1 MRDKSCVKTLSF
13 KASLDDSMYITKAE
27 AIANSFSWVFEEPES
42 GDDAD
47 PPAAGFGVFDK
58 GSSSTTPIDAPATV
72 EKPGGK
78 KRKAA

>member
-13 KASLDDSMYITKAE
+13 KASLDDAMYIPKGE
-27 AIANSFSWVFEEPES
+27 AVANSAHWAFEEPES

-47 PPAAGFGVFDK
+47 PPAADFGTFDK
-58 GSSSTTPIDAPATV
+58 GSSSTTPLDPPATV

>member
-1 MRDKSCVKTLSF
+1 MATAAY
-13 KASLDDSMYITKAE
+13 KAYQKYKDRYEAE
-27 AIANSFSWVFEEPES
+27 AIANSFNWNFEEPES

-47 PPAAGFGVFDK
+47 PPAAAIGVFDK
-58 GSSSTTPIDAPATV
+58 GSSSMTPIDAPGTV